1 MNDAIRLATAKIN
14 EAEAAL
20 TAANAAITEDIRGLV
35 NAGERAGLEA
45 AYDRAIKG
53 VLALHERLDRAI
65 KDSDV
70 ITPQSGK

>member
-20 TAANAAITEDIRGLV
+20 TAANAAITEDIRELV
-35 NAGERAGLEA
+35 GEGDRAALEA
-45 AYDRAIKG
+45 AYDRAMKG